1 MKIESVSIQGF
12 RNFSD
17 ANINFNKQTL
27 IIGSN
32 DIGKTNLVYAIRLLL
47 DKSLSERDIEP
58 SETDFRI
65 SDNGEQSDEISI
77 TIKFSDIKEDA
88 ALSILKEHV
97 SDSEESY
104 FVYKAYRNT
113 LDYKIFV
120 GSTIENLE
128 AKNSRFYL
136 RHINLKY
143 IQSSRNLKS
152 FIDKEK
158 KSLLKSAQNSRTEVE
173 IEHDEK
179 LSKKISIGL
188 ENINQRVRKLNYVKD
203 ATQSVNNELT
213 NLSHHNA
220 EYSVHLDSGAIK
232 VNQFIDNLELGAK
245 VSGSNLML
253 GGDGRN
259 NQILLSLW
267 KAKSEREIVPEHEV
281 VFYCIEEP
289 EAHLHPHQ
297 QRKLASYLSDSLIG
311 QSIITS
317 HSPQIASKFSPN
329 SIISLV
335 PTNNGT
341 KAASRGCSELIKDT
355 FVGMGYRMSILPA
368 EAFFAKCVLLV
379 EGPSEVLFYNSLAS
393 KIGVDLD
400 YNNISILSVD
410 GVDFGVYTRILD
422 AMGIKWTLRT
432 DNDISKVP
440 YKDEMSLAGINRGL
454 SILGLNHY
462 ENVPLGTSHQDTITN
477 GTWQNASNILNP
489 EGIFLSKVD
498 LENDLYSELKTD
510 LDSFADSVGTANIV
524 SYLQSK
530 KALRMSEFL
539 RKDNIDFDSLRAKNI
554 VRPLLL
560 AEKLATE

>member
-1 MKIESVSIQGF
+1 MKIENVKIYGF
-12 RNFSD
+12 RNFYEAD
-17 ANINFNKQTL
+17 INFSKKTL

-32 DIGKTNLVYAIRLLL
+32 DIGKTNLIYAIRLLL

-58 SETDFRI
+58 SEMDFHI
-65 SDNGEQSDEISI
+65 DEHGNQSEEISI
-77 TIKFSDIKEDA
+77 TIKFSEIKEDA
-88 ALSILKEHV
+88 ALSILKENV

-104 FVYKAYRNT
+104 FVYKAYRNS
-113 LDYKIFV
+113 LDYEIFV
-120 GSTIENLE
+120 GSTTEKLE
-128 AKNSRFYL
+128 LKISRFYL
-136 RHINLKY
+136 KHINLKY

-158 KSLLKSAQNSRTEVE
+158 KSLLKSAQIARTDTEKE
-173 IEHDEK
+173 YDERI
-179 LSKKISIGL
+179 SKKISIGL
-188 ENINQRVRKLNYVKD
+188 ENINKRVRMLNYVKD

-213 NLSHHNA
+213 NISHHNS

-267 KAKSEREIVPEHEV
+267 KAKSEREIIPEHEV

-297 QRKLASYLSDSLIG
+297 QRKLASYLSESLIG

-329 SIISLV
+329 SIINLIPS
-335 PTNNGT
+335 NKGT
-341 KAASRGCSELIKDT
+341 IAANKGCSELIKDAYLD
-355 FVGMGYRMSILPA
+355 MGYRMSIIPA

-393 KIGVDLD
+393 KIGIDLD
-400 YNNISILSVD
+400 FCNISILSVD
-410 GVDFGVYTRILD
+410 GIQFAVYTKVLN
-422 AMGIKWTLRT
+422 AMGIKWVLRT

-440 YKDEMSLAGINRGL
+440 YKEEMSLAGINRCM
-454 SILGLNHY
+454 SIICFPPYG
-462 ENVPLGTSHQDTITN
+462 NVAINTTHQEVINN
-477 GTWQNASNILNP
+477 GTWKMASDKLQSY
-489 EGIFLSKVD
+489 GIFLSKID
-498 LENDLYSELKTD
+498 LENDLYSELKSD
-510 LDSFADSVGTANIV
+510 LDSFAVSVGSDNIV

-530 KALRMSEFL
+530 KALRMTEFL
-539 RKDNIDFDSLRAKNI
+539 TKDDIDFNSIRTKDI
-554 VRPLLL
+554 VKPLLY
-560 AEKLATE
+560 AEKLARN